1 MDSMEKALADVLKS
15 MADDYSTFIDLGQAI
30 GGLGSLFYIFYRV
43 WAHLARN
50 EKVDVYGLLR
60 PVTMG
65 LCLLFYGNIA
75 GSVVALSGYLNEGTK
90 PLVTSKSAIVQQL
103 DDQKDQALE
112 QKKKDIINAN
122 PDLNGDGDLSMYEKL
137 MDYLPAASI
146 TTYASNAISYAVQ
159 KYFDEFLLTLGEL
172 AYNVAS
178 LTIKFLM
185 TFFLLVLLIM
195 GPITFGLACFEW
207 FYGGLAAWISRVIHL
222 LLWIPIV
229 NVLGGILEEIHIVM
243 LKADIVQIVNTPK
256 DTFSSSDFGL
266 IVFYIIGTVAYFM
279 VPKVASWVIESAG
292 ADSAVKSLAAGG
304 QALGAPAGA
313 AIGAATG
320 GAAGAAKAASGSSN
334 SLPPPV
340 NKV

>member
-1 MDSMEKALADVLKS
+1 
-15 MADDYSTFIDLGQAI
+15 
-30 GGLGSLFYIFYRV
+30 
-43 WAHLARN
+43 
-50 EKVDVYGLLR
+50 
-60 PVTMG
+60 
-65 LCLLFYGNIA
+65 
-75 GSVVALSGYLNEGTK
+75 
-90 PLVTSKSAIVQQL
+90 
-103 DDQKDQALE
+103 
-112 QKKKDIINAN
+112 
-122 PDLNGDGDLSMYEKL
+122 
-137 MDYLPAASI
+137 
-146 TTYASNAISYAVQ
+146 
-159 KYFDEFLLTLGEL
+159 
-172 AYNVAS
+172 
-178 LTIKFLM
+178 
-185 TFFLLVLLIM
+185 
-195 GPITFGLACFEW
+195 
-207 FYGGLAAWISRVIHL
+207 
-222 LLWIPIV
+222 
-229 NVLGGILEEIHIVM
+229 M